1 MEQEIIDMPM
11 TVPHEYE
18 IIDLQREI
26 IKAKGEI
33 ISLLKVIIKHYT
45 KQNKEKD
52 KETNETK

>member
-26 IKAKGEI
+26 IKDKGEI
-33 ISLLKVIIKHYT
+33 ISLLKVNIKHYT